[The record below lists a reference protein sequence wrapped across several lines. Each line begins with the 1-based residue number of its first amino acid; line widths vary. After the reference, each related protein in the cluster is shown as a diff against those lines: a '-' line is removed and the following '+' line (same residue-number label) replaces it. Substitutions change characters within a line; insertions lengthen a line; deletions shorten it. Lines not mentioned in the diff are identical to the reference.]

1 MDLCFKVSSTNNC
14 LTQRS
19 AQEVSHEGQGE
30 LGKHGELGTGMK
42 GLHTSDRHVLANWE
56 PRERV
61 KNHVGVSKN
70 RGTPKWMVYN
80 GKPY

>member
-1 MDLCFKVSSTNNC
+1 MDLCFKVPSTNNC
-14 LTQRS
+14 LTQQG
-19 AQEVSHEGQGE
+19 AQEVSHEGQ
-30 LGKHGELGTGMK
+30 GELGTGMK

-80 GKPY
+80 GNPY